1 MRRLDRYL
9 LGQFLRAL
17 GLGLLAFLVIFI
29 VIDFFEKLGDYIDR
43 GVPVLVVAKLYLL
56 KLPYILILI
65 LPIAMLLASLFS
77 LGRLS
82 RDNELTAIL
91 AAGVPLRRFLLPLF
105 LLAAAV
111 SVGSYYFNDL
121 VVSRSNVA
129 LEDLQKYEIR
139 QEPRSDRSVRRLVHK
154 IGSDGTIYWAEVYYI
169 SQQRFEN
176 LMLLRYD
183 GSRLREYTVARH
195 AFWSGDHWRL
205 LEGHRHLLPAGG
217 GQARAESG
225 SYAFENLDLPELTAT
240 PAEFSSEEKKP
251 EAMDYGELREY
262 ILTQT
267 RSGEDADKL
276 WVDLHV
282 KASFPWANLVIVLLG
297 SALSASKRRISMAA
311 GFGLTVGI
319 AFVYLIFLRLGLSL
333 GHNQTLPPLL
343 AAWVGNIIFC
353 VVGLVLLARAS
364 R

>member
-1 MRRLDRYL
+1 MRRLDRYII
-9 LGQFLRAL
+9 GQFLKAL
-17 GLGLLAFLVIFI
+17 FLGLLAFLVIFI

-43 GVPVLVVAKLYLL
+43 DTPALVIAKLYLF
-56 KLPYILILI
+56 KLPYILVLI

-82 RDNELTAIL
+82 RDSELIAVL
-91 AAGVPLRRFLLPLF
+91 AAGVPLPRFLLPLF
-105 LLAAAV
+105 LLASLV
-111 SVGSYYFNDL
+111 SVGSYYFNDR
-121 VVSRSNVA
+121 VVSRSNLA
-129 LEDLQKYEIR
+129 LEELQRYELR
-139 QEPRSDRSVRRLVHK
+139 QEPRVDRGVRHLVHK
-154 IGSDGTIYWAEVYYI
+154 IGADGTLYWAETYYV

-195 AFWSGDHWRL
+195 AFWNGNHWRL
-205 LEGHRHLLPAGG
+205 VEGHQHLLPAGE
-217 GQARAESG
+217 GQARPESG
-225 SYAFENLDLPELTAT
+225 SSHFDNLERRDLTEPPE
-240 PAEFSSEEKKP
+240 EFSHEEMKP
-251 EAMDYGELREY
+251 EAMDYAELREY

-267 RSGEDADKL
+267 RSGEDADRL

-319 AFVYLIFLRLGLSL
+319 AFIYLIFLRLGLSL
-333 GHNQTLPPLL
+333 GHNHTLPPLL
-343 AAWVGNIIFC
+343 AAWVGNIVFL
-353 VVGLVLLARAS
+353 VVGLFLLVRAS